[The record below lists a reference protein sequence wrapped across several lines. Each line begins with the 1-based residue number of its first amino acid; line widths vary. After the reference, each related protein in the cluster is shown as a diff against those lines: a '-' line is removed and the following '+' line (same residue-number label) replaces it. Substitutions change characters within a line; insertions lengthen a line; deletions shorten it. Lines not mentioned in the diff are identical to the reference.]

1 MSKSIKNIL
10 LPTDYSVNAVRSAR
24 FGMALAKKLQAKVV
38 LFHSYHF
45 LLADSTDLNYVN
57 EMKSIEEKKLEEER
71 ETLAALFPEVEIE
84 CEVDYGS
91 AVDNIQMVV
100 DRLNIDLVIMGTKG
114 ETNQLDAVLGSVASN
129 VINSVKCSTLIIPEA
144 THEFKLSQIMLATDF
159 HQSNSPTIYDALKG
173 ILKKTDAALAIVN
186 VKSEVS
192 EIDTVSKEEI
202 GNIFGEFKH
211 SHHYIEGENV
221 EEALFDFANVNY
233 CDMIVIL
240 TKHYSLWQR
249 LFHKSMAKQ
258 LALHSSI
265 PLFIIHEDA

>member
-1 MSKSIKNIL
+1 MSTSINKIL
-10 LPTDYSVNAVRSAR
+10 LPTDYSVNAVRASR
-24 FGMALAKKLQAKVV
+24 FGMALAKKLEAKVV

-57 EMKSIEEKKLEEER
+57 EMKEVEESKLNEEK
-71 ETLAALFPEVEIE
+71 ETLQTLYPDVDIV
-84 CEVDYGS
+84 CEVDYGP
-91 AVDNIQMVV
+91 VVNNVEMVV
-100 DRLNIDLVIMGTKG
+100 DRLGIDLVIMGTKG

-129 VINSVKCSTLIIPEA
+129 VINSVKCSTLIIPEE
-144 THEFKLSQIMLATDF
+144 THEFKLDQIMLATDF
-159 HQSNSPTIYDALKG
+159 HQSNSDEIFDSLKSV
-173 ILKKTDAALAIVN
+173 LRKTDASLAIVN
-186 VKSEVS
+186 VKSEME

-211 SHHYIEGENV
+211 SHHYIEGDNV
-221 EEALFDFANVNY
+221 EETLFDFANVNY